1 MKRTNTAKWI
11 ESVGRWQINVQK
23 DGIRKTF
30 VSSKP
35 GRTGQAEAN
44 RKADQWLDDGISN
57 VKIKVKQASEQYI
70 NNLKISTSKSHWQQ
84 YDSIFRNHVIPQI
97 GSVRVENLSEQHL
110 QLVINKA
117 YSKGISKKYLMNIR
131 ACLMSFV
138 KFCRKSKMTTLF
150 PEDLIIPREAKASEK
165 HILQPSD
172 LKTLFTEDTTLFNG
186 KLQRDLLIYA
196 YRFHVLTGLRPGE
209 LIGLKWSDIKDN
221 TVYLRRSINTFG
233 ETTTGK
239 NCNAQ
244 RNFALNMFTTAILS
258 EQQKLLGE
266 MNIHSEYVF
275 CRQDGEPLQS
285 KYYYDRWKVYRNVHN
300 MPPVTPYE
308 LRHTF
313 VSAVK
318 SLPEGYLKNLVGHS
332 KNMDTYGTYSHEMDG
347 DMSETAT
354 LVQNIF
360 EQILQL

>member
-11 ESVGRWQINVQK
+11 ESAGRWQINVQK

-44 RKADQWLDDGISN
+44 RKADQWLDDGVTN
-57 VKIKVKQASEQYI
+57 AKIKVKQAYEQYI
-70 NNLKISTSKSHWQQ
+70 ENLKISTSKSHWQQ
-84 YDSIFRNHVIPQI
+84 YDSISRNHIIPQI
-97 GSVRVENLSEQHL
+97 GNVRVENLNEQHL
-110 QLVINKA
+110 QTVINKA
-117 YSKGISKKYLMNIR
+117 YSKGVSKKYLMNIR

-138 KFCRKSKMTTLF
+138 KFCRKNKLTTLF
-150 PEDLIIPREAKASEK
+150 PEDLTIPREAKVSEK
-165 HILQPSD
+165 HILQPDD
-172 LKTLFTEDTTLFNG
+172 LKILFAEDTTLFNG
-186 KLQRDLLIYA
+186 KTQQDPLIYA

-221 TVYLRRSINTFG
+221 TVYLRRSINKLG

-239 NCNAQ
+239 NRNAQ
-244 RNFALNMFTTAILS
+244 RNFALNILTTTVLS
-258 EQQKLLGE
+258 EHQKFLDE
-266 MNIHSEYVF
+266 INVHSEYVF
-275 CRQDGEPLQS
+275 CKQDGLPLQS
-285 KYYYDRWKVYRNVHN
+285 GYYYKRWKVYRDFHN

-318 SLPEGYLKNLVGHS
+318 SLPEGYLKSLVGHS
-332 KNMDTYGTYSHEMDG
+332 KDMDTYGTYSHEMNG
-347 DMSETAT
+347 DMQETAA

-360 EQILQL
+360 KQILLI

>member
-11 ESVGRWQINVQK
+11 ESAGRWQINVQK

-57 VKIKVKQASEQYI
+57 AKIKVKQASEQYI
-70 NNLKISTSKSHWQQ
+70 DNLKISTSKSHWQQ

-97 GSVRVENLSEQHL
+97 GNVRVENLNEQHL
-110 QLVINKA
+110 QIVINKA

-138 KFCRKSKMTTLF
+138 KFCRKNKLTTLF

-172 LKTLFTEDTTLFNG
+172 LKTLFAENTTLFNG
-186 KLQRDLLIYA
+186 KPQRDPLIYA

-209 LIGLKWSDIKDN
+209 LIGLKWSDIKND
-221 TVYLRRSINTFG
+221 TVYLRRSINTLG

-239 NCNAQ
+239 NRNAQ
-244 RNFALNMFTTAILS
+244 RNFALNIFTTAILS
-258 EQQKLLGE
+258 EKKKLLDE
-266 MNIHSEYVF
+266 LDVHSEYVF
-275 CRQDGEPLQS
+275 CRQDGEPLQN
-285 KYYYDRWKVYRNVHN
+285 KYYYKRWKAYRDFHN

-332 KNMDTYGTYSHEMDG
+332 KDMDTYGTYSHEMNG
-347 DMSETAT
+347 DMQETAV

-360 EQILQL
+360 EQILHT

>member
-11 ESVGRWQINVQK
+11 ESAGRWQINVQK

-30 VSSKP
+30 VSSKH

-44 RKADQWLDDGISN
+44 RKADQWLDDGVTN
-57 VKIKVKQASEQYI
+57 VKAKVTQSYEQYI

-84 YDSIFRNHVIPQI
+84 YDSIFRNHIIPQI
-97 GSVRVENLSEQHL
+97 GNVRVENLNEQHL
-110 QLVINKA
+110 QTVINKA
-117 YSKGISKKYLMNIR
+117 YSKGVSKKYLINIR

-138 KFCRKSKMTTLF
+138 KFCRKNKLTTLF
-150 PEDLIIPREAKASEK
+150 PEDLIIPREAKEREK
-165 HILQPSD
+165 YILQPND
-172 LKTLFTEDTTLFNG
+172 LKTLFEEDTTLFSG
-186 KLQRDLLIYA
+186 SPQRDPLIYA

-209 LIGLKWSDIKDN
+209 LIGLKWSDIKND
-221 TVYLRRSINTFG
+221 TVYLRRSVNTFG

-239 NCNAQ
+239 NRNAQ
-244 RNFALNMFTTAILS
+244 RNFALNKFTAAILS
-258 EQQKLLGE
+258 EQQKLLDE
-266 MNIHSEYVF
+266 LNIHSEYVF
-275 CRQDGEPLQS
+275 CRQNGELLQS
-285 KYYYDRWKVYRNVHN
+285 GYYYKRWKVYRDFHN

-332 KNMDTYGTYSHEMDG
+332 KNMDTYGTYSHEMNG
-347 DMSETAT
+347 DMKETAV
-354 LVQNIF
+354 LVQSIF
-360 EQILQL
+360 EQILHT

>member
-11 ESVGRWQINVQK
+11 ESAGRWQINVQK

-44 RKADQWLDDGISN
+44 RKADRWLDDGVIN
-57 VKIKVKQASEQYI
+57 AKMKVKQAYEQYMD
-70 NNLKISTSKSHWQQ
+70 NLKLSTSKSHWQQ
-84 YDSIFRNHVIPQI
+84 YDSIFRIHVNPQI
-97 GSVRVENLSEQHL
+97 GSVRVESLTEQHL
-110 QLVINKA
+110 QTVINKA
-117 YSKGISKKYLMNIR
+117 YGKGISKKYLMNIR

-138 KFCRKSKMTTLF
+138 KFCRKNKLTTFF
-150 PEDLIIPREAKASEK
+150 PEDLIIPREAKVCEK
-165 HILQPSD
+165 HILQPND
-172 LKTLFTEDTTLFNG
+172 LKILFAEDTTLMNG
-186 KLQRDLLIYA
+186 STQNDPLIYA

-209 LIGLKWSDIKDN
+209 LIGLKWSDIKDG
-221 TVYLRRSINTFG
+221 TVYLRRAINTLG

-239 NCNAQ
+239 NRNAQ
-244 RNFALNMFTTAILS
+244 RNFALNIFTSAILS
-258 EQQKLLGE
+258 EQQKLLDE
-266 MNIHSEYVF
+266 MNVQSEYVF
-275 CRQDGEPLQS
+275 CRRDGEPLQS
-285 KYYYDRWKVYRNVHN
+285 KYYYDRWKVYRNFHN

-332 KNMDTYGTYSHEMDG
+332 KNMDTYGTYSHEMNG
-347 DMSETAT
+347 DMQETAV

-360 EQILQL
+360 KQILLA